1 MKTKRLL
8 VMLLAIMACSIQAWS
23 YRITDNYT
31 IESKFKINALGAGIA
46 FRAYEGINGQI
57 CMWQFN
63 VGTEGNKSLFRP
75 HDWKVGG
82 ILLAEINTAAKGV
95 TLNTTNWFV
104 TKIVI
109 SNNGQHADTYLRRD
123 DQTEFT
129 LIDSRDGNFRF
140 GLVGTRQD
148 HDGNVNESA
157 TYDYFKVTANETG
170 DVLYFEDFEATNGD
184 WRNDPIWNETEGT
197 LTTEGRNLSE
207 VKYFPNNMFKDAV
220 KMHYAL
226 EADVTI
232 KEGYVSFIFGM
243 NDSGSN
249 YMWQISPNYRNNTGV
264 CNYYHL
270 DNGNESWKAHAAG
283 PDYPDF
289 EEADFWEKRHVMIEV
304 VGNVVNTYID
314 GQLEDSFVQ
323 CDMTDLALLNTG
335 KVGIRV
341 DAGNGVKHEVY
352 VDNVKL
358 TEYDADGNPTVVME
372 DGFDGGAAHYFELT
386 GKNAT
391 YAQVVDL
398 GGDYALYIN
407 CDGTTDKSAKV
418 RLIQTDSF
426 VCTHN
431 FVNGICSICDEFQE
445 PGYDIDLSAYTIGN
459 LGQLIRFAQIVN
471 GGEQGAN
478 GSLTADI
485 DMENSDKFQPIGLNN
500 DGNWQ
505 RPFMGKFYGN
515 KHVISN
521 LYVKTDCEGGLFS
534 RLRGGYIENLGL
546 VNGHIESTANLRC
559 GAMAGEHHDNAKMVN
574 CYARGNFEFVT
585 NHAQKNAM
593 AGETAGG
600 HFINC
605 YTTLPQLSYSYS
617 MGGDQTNSYE
627 DVTAEQAAT
636 GEIAYKL
643 GAAFT
648 QDLSQA
654 NSYPT
659 FGSKQVIL
667 NGSYENVAPT
677 LTLNDA
683 NSFGTNSDFDVTSV
697 TMTRTLKG
705 EKWNTFCVPFG
716 MTSEEI
722 SAQFGADAKVKE
734 LSGATLNG
742 ENYNMTFS
750 DASTIEAGK
759 PYMVKVAS
767 DVTSISLGNKT
778 IKGDIT
784 PATAGDVTFTG
795 VYNNGKAPMGSFI
808 ISNNVFYNVDSDVTL
823 KAFRGYI
830 TVGSGVKALTFDFDD
845 DATGISLMED
855 GRSQMEDGAIYNVAG
870 QRINKMQRG
879 INIVNGKKIL
889 K

>member
-445 PGYDIDLSAYTIGN
+445 PGYDIDPDCQRWRAGCQWLS
-459 LGQLIRFAQIVN
+459 
-471 GGEQGAN
+471 
-478 GSLTADI
+478 
-485 DMENSDKFQPIGLNN
+485 
-500 DGNWQ
+500 
-505 RPFMGKFYGN
+505 
-515 KHVISN
+515 
-521 LYVKTDCEGGLFS
+521 DC
-534 RLRGGYIENLGL
+534 R
-546 VNGHIESTANLRC
+546 H
-559 GAMAGEHHDNAKMVN
+559 
-574 CYARGNFEFVT
+574 
-585 NHAQKNAM
+585 
-593 AGETAGG
+593 
-600 HFINC
+600 
-605 YTTLPQLSYSYS
+605 
-617 MGGDQTNSYE
+617 
-627 DVTAEQAAT
+627 
-636 GEIAYKL
+636 
-643 GAAFT
+643 
-648 QDLSQA
+648 
-654 NSYPT
+654 
-659 FGSKQVIL
+659 
-667 NGSYENVAPT
+667 
-677 LTLNDA
+677 
-683 NSFGTNSDFDVTSV
+683 
-697 TMTRTLKG
+697 
-705 EKWNTFCVPFG
+705 
-716 MTSEEI
+716 
-722 SAQFGADAKVKE
+722 
-734 LSGATLNG
+734 
-742 ENYNMTFS
+742 
-750 DASTIEAGK
+750 
-759 PYMVKVAS
+759 
-767 DVTSISLGNKT
+767 
-778 IKGDIT
+778 
-784 PATAGDVTFTG
+784 
-795 VYNNGKAPMGSFI
+795 
-808 ISNNVFYNVDSDVTL
+808 
-823 KAFRGYI
+823 
-830 TVGSGVKALTFDFDD
+830 
-845 DATGISLMED
+845 
-855 GRSQMEDGAIYNVAG
+855 
-870 QRINKMQRG
+870 
-879 INIVNGKKIL
+879 
-889 K
+889 

>member
-1 MKTKRLL
+1 MKTNRLL
-8 VMLLAIMACSIQAWS
+8 LMLLAIMAFGIQAWS

-109 SNNGQHADTYLRRD
+109 SNDGQHADTYLRKATD
-123 DQTEFT
+123 TDFV
-129 LIDSRDGNFRF
+129 LIDQRDGNFRF

-148 HDGNVNESA
+148 HDGNVHESA
-157 TYDYFKVTANETG
+157 SYDYFKVTANETG
-170 DVLYFEDFEATNGD
+170 DVLYEENFNTTNGD
-184 WRNDPIWNETEGT
+184 WRNNPTWDSGNGFI
-197 LTTEGRNLSE
+197 TTVGGDSE

-220 KMHYAL
+220 DMHYTV
-226 EADVTI
+226 EADVLI
-232 KEGYVSFIFGM
+232 ESGYVSFVFGL
-243 NDSGSN
+243 NESGSN

-289 EEADFWEKRHVMIEV
+289 EEADFREKRHVMIEV

-314 GQLEDSFVQ
+314 GQLEDAFVQ

-335 KVGIRV
+335 KMGIRV

-352 VDNVKL
+352 IDNVKL
-358 TEYDADGNPTVVME
+358 TEYDKDGNATVVMV
-372 DGFDGGAAHYFELT
+372 DGFDGGAAHYFELS
-386 GKNAT
+386 GKNAA
-391 YAQVVDL
+391 YAQVVDVD
-398 GGDYALYIN
+398 GDYALHIT

-418 RLIQTDSF
+418 RLIQTDDV

-431 FVNGICSICDEFQE
+431 YEKGICTVCGEYEE
-445 PGYDIDLSAYTIGN
+445 PGYDTDLSAYTIGN

-471 GGEQGAN
+471 EGEQSAN
-478 GSLTADI
+478 GFLTADI

-500 DGNWQ
+500 DGTWQ

-515 KHVISN
+515 NHVISN
-521 LYVKTDCEGGLFS
+521 LYVKTECEGGLFS
-534 RLRGGYIENLGL
+534 RTRGGKIYNLGL
-546 VNGHIESTANLRC
+546 VNAHIESTANLRC
-559 GAMAGEHHDNAKMVN
+559 GAMVGEHHDNAIMEN
-574 CYARGNFEFVT
+574 CYARGNFKFVT
-585 NHAQKNAM
+585 SHTQKNAM
-593 AGETAGG
+593 AGECAGG

-605 YTTLPQLSYSYS
+605 YTTLPQLSCSYP

-627 DVTAEQAAT
+627 GVNASDAFTT
-636 GEIAYKL
+636 GGELCYKL

-648 QDLSQA
+648 QKLGEDGDSHPVF
-654 NSYPT
+654 N
-659 FGSKQVIL
+659 SKQVIL
-667 NGSYENVAPT
+667 NGNYENVAST
-677 LTLNDA
+677 LALDDTK
-683 NSFGTNSDFDVTSV
+683 SFGTNSDFDVNSV
-697 TMTRTLKG
+697 TLNRTLKG
-705 EKWNTFCVPFG
+705 NKWNTFCVPFD
-716 MTSEEI
+716 MEI
-722 SAQFGADAKVKE
+722 SELGTGAEVKE
-734 LSGATLNG
+734 LKGATLNG

-750 DASTIEAGK
+750 DATSIVAGK
-759 PYMVKVAS
+759 PYMVRVPNE
-767 DVTSISLGNKT
+767 VTSLNLGAKT

-795 VYNNGKAPMGSFI
+795 VYNNGKAPLGSFI

-830 TVGSGVKALTFDFDD
+830 TTTSDNNVKALTFDFDD

>member
-500 DGNWQ
+500 DGSWQ

-515 KHVISN
+515 NHVISN
-521 LYVKTDCEGGLFS
+521 LFVKTECEGGLFS
-534 RLRGGYIENLGL
+534 RLRGGKIYNLGL
-546 VNGHIESTANLRC
+546 VNAYVESTANLRC
-559 GAMAGEHHDNAKMVN
+559 GAMVGEHHDNAIMEN
-574 CYARGNFEFVT
+574 CYARGDIQFVT
-585 NHAQKNAM
+585 THAQKDAM

-605 YTTLPQLSYSYS
+605 YTTLPKLSCDYP
-617 MGGDQTNSYE
+617 MGGDQQNSYE
-627 DVTAEQAAT
+627 NVTATQAAT

-643 GAAFT
+643 GDAFFQT
-648 QDLSQA
+648 IGTDAYPELDNTHGVVFAMDDAGYATLYNDETAGTLS
-654 NSYPT
+654 S
-659 FGSKQVIL
+659 
-667 NGSYENVAPT
+667 NVAVYTGKKNGAYLT
-677 LTLNDA
+677 LTEQDNTIPA
-683 NSFGTNSDFDVTSV
+683 QTAVV
-697 TMTRTLKG
+697 LKG
-705 EKWNTFCVPFG
+705 DENYYSFTPAASAPAITGENDLLGTAVALTATG
-716 MTSEEI
+716 SEYVLANVGGVAGLYQALTGTAIPAGKAYVIYEG
-722 SAQFGADAKVKE
+722 SSEVKGFAFNFND
-734 LSGATLNG
+734 GATAIQIIENG
-742 ENYNMTFS
+742 RQ
-750 DASTIEAGK
+750 
-759 PYMVKVAS
+759 
-767 DVTSISLGNKT
+767 
-778 IKGDIT
+778 
-784 PATAGDVTFTG
+784 TAG
-795 VYNNGKAPMGSFI
+795 S
-808 ISNNVFYNVDSDVTL
+808 
-823 KAFRGYI
+823 
-830 TVGSGVKALTFDFDD
+830 
-845 DATGISLMED
+845 
-855 GRSQMEDGAIYNVAG
+855 AIYNLAG
-870 QRINKMQRG
+870 QRLQKAQKG
-879 INIVNGKKIL
+879 VNIVGGKKVL

>member
-1 MKTKRLL
+1 
-8 VMLLAIMACSIQAWS
+8 MLLAFMVCSIQAWS

-46 FRAYEGINGQI
+46 FRAYEGFGGQI

-63 VGTEGNKSLFRP
+63 VGTDGSKSLFRP

-82 ILLAEINTAAKGV
+82 ILLAEINTADKGV
-95 TLNTTNWFV
+95 ALNTTNWFV

-123 DQTEFT
+123 DQADFI
-129 LIDSRDGNFRF
+129 LIDSRDGNFRY

-157 TYDYFKVTANETG
+157 SYDYFKVTANETG
-170 DVLYFEDFEATNGD
+170 DVLYYEDFDATNGD

-197 LTTEGRNLSE
+197 LTTEGRNLNE

-220 KMHYAL
+220 KMHYTV
-226 EADVTI
+226 EADMTI
-232 KEGYVSFIFGM
+232 ESGYVSLVFGM
-243 NDSGSN
+243 NESGSN
-249 YMWQISPNYRNNTGV
+249 YMWQISPNYYNDDSVNT
-264 CNYYHL
+264 YYHL
-270 DNGNESWKAHAAG
+270 DNGNESWKAHAGG
-283 PDYPDF
+283 PRYPGF
-289 EEADFWEKRHVMIEV
+289 EAMDFWGEKRHVTIEV
-304 VGNVVNTYID
+304 EGHVVYTYID
-314 GQLEDSFVQ
+314 GQLVDTFVQ
-323 CDMTDLALLNTG
+323 CDMTDLALLNSG
-335 KVGIRV
+335 KIGIRV
-341 DAGNGVKHEVY
+341 DAGNGVVHEAY
-352 VDNVKL
+352 IDNVRL

-398 GGDYALYIN
+398 GGDYAGDYALYIN

-431 FVNGICSICDEFQE
+431 FVNGICSVCGEFEE
-445 PGYDIDLSAYTIGN
+445 PGYDTNASAYTIGN

-500 DGNWQ
+500 DGSWQ

-515 KHVISN
+515 NHVISN

-574 CYARGNFEFVT
+574 CYARGNFEFIT
-585 NHAQKNAM
+585 SHAQKNAM

-605 YTTLPQLSYSYS
+605 YTTLPKLSCDYP

-627 DVTAEQAAT
+627 GVTATQAAT

-643 GAAFT
+643 GDAFFQT
-648 QDLSQA
+648 IGTDAYPELDDTHGTVFAMDAVGYATLYNDETAGTLSD
-654 NSYPT
+654 NVTVYT
-659 FGSKQVIL
+659 GKK
-667 NGSYENVAPT
+667 NGEF
-677 LTLNDA
+677 LTLKVQG
-683 NSFGTNSDFDVTSV
+683 NSIPAQTAVV
-697 TMTRTLKG
+697 LKG
-705 EKWNTFCVPFG
+705 AEGYYSFTPA
-716 MTSEEI
+716 
-722 SAQFGADAKVKE
+722 SAAPAI
-734 LSGATLNG
+734 TG
-742 ENYNMTFS
+742 ENDLLGTAAALTATGSEYVLANDGGLVGFYL
-750 DASTIEAGK
+750 ASAGSVIPAGK
-759 PYMVKVAS
+759 AYL
-767 DVTSISLGNKT
+767 TSSSLVN
-778 IKGDIT
+778 
-784 PATAGDVTFTG
+784 AFVFTE
-795 VYNNGKAPMGSFI
+795 
-808 ISNNVFYNVDSDVTL
+808 
-823 KAFRGYI
+823 
-830 TVGSGVKALTFDFDD
+830 DD
-845 DATGISLMED
+845 PTGINEINGQWSMAN
-855 GRSQMEDGAIYNVAG
+855 GQSIYNLAG
-870 QRINKMQRG
+870 QRLGKMQKG
-879 INIVNGKKIL
+879 INIVNGKKLL